1 MANISP
7 DTPTPPKTQTGYCRS
22 RLTPR
27 EKEALRLIKEAR
39 EVLNESNNDLNKTQ
53 DIVDQSA
60 ERIKSIIKEI
70 DAYNASVD
78 HVFPKTHHY
87 QRRRALS
94 RQH

>member
-1 MANISP
+1 MANESP
-7 DTPTPPKTQTGYCRS
+7 DTPNTQVDYCRS
-22 RLTPR
+22 RFTPR
-27 EKEALRLIKEAR
+27 KKEVLRLIKEAR

-53 DIVDQSA
+53 DMVDQSA
-60 ERIKSIIKEI
+60 DRIKSIINEI
-70 DAYNASVD
+70 DSYNFSVD